1 MEPQSK
7 HAQKNAGVKYYV
19 NNVVLSERLHFYYV
33 DMNKQHKKYL
43 HNYNWHE
50 ICKSYFS
57 FSENTL
63 NYDIFQY
70 ENTDG
75 WRHEHWLIQ

>member
-1 MEPQSK
+1 MEPQPK
-7 HAQKNAGVKYYV
+7 NAQKNVKYYV
-19 NNVVLSERLHFYYV
+19 NNIVLSQRLHFYYV

-43 HNYNWHE
+43 QYNWHE

-57 FSENTL
+57 LCENTL

-70 ENTDG
+70 EY
-75 WRHEHWLIQ
+75 WRLTSRAPADTIA